1 MARSGERRPIHG
13 GSRMPMDGDVR
24 RVIAQGTAGRLS
36 RREVITRLAA
46 LGLSSSAAAAVLA
59 GAGVRAARAATPSR
73 RGASGVLKL
82 LYWQAPTIVN
92 PHLAQGT
99 KDFHASR
106 VCLEPLL
113 TVDAAGRFT
122 PVLAAEVPSRANGG
136 VAADGKSVTYKLKPG
151 IKWADGRSF

>member
-1 MARSGERRPIHG
+1 MWMS
-13 GSRMPMDGDVR
+13 DDVH
-24 RVIAQGTAGRLS
+24 RVVALGMSGRLS
-36 RREVITRLAA
+36 RREVVARLWA
-46 LGLSSSAAAAVLA
+46 LGLSASATAGVLA
-59 GAGVRAARAATPSR
+59 GTGLRTARAASPTR

-113 TVDAAGRFT
+113 TVNAAGVFT

-136 VAADGKSVTYKLKPG
+136 LAADGKSCLLYTSPSPR
-151 IKWADGRSF
+151 D